1 MSYTN
6 ESELINTIYDY
17 MFDNVESRDFDFLD
31 NDFSDSYVDT
41 ENARIYLNSKEFGS
55 YIIKIEKAT

>member
-41 ENARIYLNSKEFGS
+41 ENARIYLNSKEFSS

>member
-41 ENARIYLNSKEFGS
+41 DNHRIYLNSKELGN
-55 YIIKIEKAT
+55 YIIKIEKAR